1 MELMVVEENGIKKLY
16 TTPVLIA
23 GDFNLCYIRVMTKVK
38 KAIIPVAGFGTRFL
52 PATKA
57 IPKEMLPVVDK
68 PVVQYLVEEAVA
80 SGIETIIFVVN
91 QKKHAIADHFSR
103 ERDFEAFLRRNK
115 KYALL
120 EKIQKIHK
128 LAEFIYVCQDEPL
141 GSGDAVSRAKRLIGD
156 EPFGVFYADD
166 IVRSK
171 KPALGQ
177 LIKAHEKC
185 GGSVLGL
192 FKVPRKDTKLY
203 GVVKLTGSDPVN
215 NGVRPQRIDRIVEKP
230 DPKNAP
236 SQLASVGRFILTPEI
251 FPKIA
256 KTKKTKGEVYLAD
269 AIDALAKE
277 GSVYG
282 HELEG
287 TWYDCG
293 SKAGFLRA
301 NLAFALEHPELKE
314 EARRILKPAF
324 AKATARL

>member
-1 MELMVVEENGIKKLY
+1 M
-16 TTPVLIA
+16 
-23 GDFNLCYIRVMTKVK
+23 FKVR

-68 PVVQYLVEEAVA
+68 PVLQYLVEEAVA
-80 SGIETIIFVVN
+80 SGIETVIFVVN
-91 QKKHAIADHFSR
+91 KNKHSIQSHFSKD
-103 ERDFEAFLRRNK
+103 RDFEDLLKRSK

-120 EKIQKIHK
+120 EKIREIHK
-128 LAEFIYVCQDEPL
+128 LAEFIYVYQDEPL
-141 GSGDAVSRAKRLIGD
+141 GSGDAIMRAKALVSD

-166 IVRSK
+166 IVRSR

-177 LIKAHEKC
+177 LIKAHERC

-192 FKVPRKDTKLY
+192 FKVPKKDTRLY
-203 GVVKLTGSDPVN
+203 GIAKLS
-215 NGVRPQRIDRIVEKP
+215 RPALDKQVEGLVEKP
-230 DPKNAP
+230 EPKDAP

-277 GSVYG
+277 GKVYG

-293 SKAGFLRA
+293 SKAGFLKA
-301 NLAFALEHPELKE
+301 NLAFALEHPELKGE
-314 EARRILKPAF
+314 IRKILKGV
-324 AKATARL
+324 

>member
-1 MELMVVEENGIKKLY
+1 MSQK
-16 TTPVLIA
+16 
-23 GDFNLCYIRVMTKVK
+23 IR
-38 KAIIPVAGFGTRFL
+38 KAVIPVAGFGTRFL

-68 PVVQYLVEEAVA
+68 PVLQYLVEEAVA

-91 QKKHAIADHFSR
+91 KNKHSIQSHFSKD
-103 ERDFEAFLRRNK
+103 RDFESLLKRAK
-115 KYALL
+115 KYELL
-120 EKIQKIHK
+120 EKIREIHK
-128 LAEFIYVCQDEPL
+128 LAEFVYVYQDEPL
-141 GSGDAVSRAKRLIGD
+141 GSGDAVMRAERLIGD

-177 LIKAHEKC
+177 LMRSYEKHQ
-185 GGSVLGL
+185 GSVLGL
-192 FKVPRKDTKLY
+192 FKVPKGEVHRY
-203 GVVKLTGSDPVN
+203 GIAKLTGASRVEKL
-215 NGVRPQRIDRIVEKP
+215 VEKP
-230 DPKNAP
+230 DPANAP

-277 GSVYG
+277 GRVYG

-293 SKAGFLRA
+293 SKAGFLKA
-301 NLAFALEHPELKE
+301 NFAFALEHPELKME
-314 EARRILKPAF
+314 MKKILKEV
-324 AKATARL
+324 

>member
-1 MELMVVEENGIKKLY
+1 MQN
-16 TTPVLIA
+16 
-23 GDFNLCYIRVMTKVK
+23 KVK
-38 KAIIPVAGFGTRFL
+38 KAIIPVAGLGTRFL

-80 SGIETIIFVVN
+80 SGIETIIFVIN
-91 QKKHAIADHFSR
+91 QKKHPIEDDFSR
-103 ERDFEAFLRRNK
+103 DRDFEASLRRNK
-115 KYALL
+115 KHALL
-120 EKIQKIHK
+120 GKIQKIHK

-141 GSGDAVSRAKRLIGD
+141 GSGDAIMRARGLVGD

-177 LIKAHEKC
+177 LIESYEKC
-185 GGSVLGL
+185 EGSVLGL
-192 FKVPRKDTKLY
+192 FNVPKSEVNKYGIAKFNRSGCDPDELKVEKL
-203 GVVKLTGSDPVN
+203 
-215 NGVRPQRIDRIVEKP
+215 VEKP
-230 DPKNAP
+230 EPENAP
-236 SQLASVGRFILTPEI
+236 SQLASVGRFVLTPEI

-269 AIDALAKE
+269 AIDALARE
-277 GSVYG
+277 GRVYG

-314 EARRILKPAF
+314 EARRILKEMQNG
-324 AKATARL
+324 KA